1 MSMLAAAKKAECV
14 SFECLCKVTLLDHR
28 KERDHLSDLVS
39 VIVPVYNVEGEL
51 SRCLDSIL
59 GQTYP
64 NIEIVAV
71 NDGSTDASGRI
82 LDRYAQEYANIRVI
96 HKENGGVTSAR
107 LRGIAEASGEWI
119 GFVDGDDEIEPNM
132 YERLLSNAIE
142 YEAEI
147 SHCGYQMCFADGRVN
162 YFHNTNVLEK
172 QNRITALR
180 ELLSGARVE
189 PGLWNK
195 LFHKSLFH
203 SLLHNGMMPADI
215 RINEDLL
222 MNYYLF
228 SNARQT
234 VFHDW
239 CPYHYIVRS
248 TSASR
253 AKLNDHKIYD
263 PIRVKEMIRQDATE
277 DIRDDAQRAYV
288 NTCINTYHTLMF
300 AGAEYRD
307 DLMKVRDLLKDE
319 KESFYLLGKKRA
331 LMARMILVVPLVYR
345 LFYGMYCRHFQK
357 NVYS

>member
-1 MSMLAAAKKAECV
+1 MP
-14 SFECLCKVTLLDHR
+14 
-28 KERDHLSDLVS
+28 DLIS
-39 VIVPVYNVEGEL
+39 VIVPVYNVEEAL
-51 SRCLDSIL
+51 PRCLDSIL
-59 GQTYP
+59 SQTHSG
-64 NIEIVAV
+64 IEIIAV
-71 NDGSTDASGRI
+71 DDGSSDDSGTI
-82 LDRYAQEYANIRVI
+82 LDKYAQRYPSIRVI
-96 HKENGGVTSAR
+96 HQANGGVTSAR

-132 YERLLSNAIE
+132 YERLLNNALE

-162 YFHNTNVLEK
+162 YFHNTSVLEK
-172 QNRITALR
+172 QDRITALR
-180 ELLSGARVE
+180 ELLSGERIE

-203 SLLHNGMMPADI
+203 SLLHNEMMPADI

-234 VFHDW
+234 VYHDW

-263 PIRVKEMIRQDATE
+263 PIRVKEMIRQDAAE
-277 DIRDDAQRAYV
+277 DIQSDAQRAYV
-288 NTCINTYHTLMF
+288 NTCINIYHTLMF

-307 DLMKVRDLLKDE
+307 DLMKVRNLLKDE